1 MFQLQRDD
9 QITSGVGGREATD
22 QARRLSNLARYG
34 VVHEADYTGE
44 TAGFPAI
51 RVSVQDGEILTDW
64 LPWFS
69 PRAGKDRVWDPPEV
83 GEVVMLL
90 APSGELSNGVAIP
103 GLFSDGNAN
112 GDRAGLHRRTYDDG
126 TVVEYDREAHTVTVD
141 ASESDSEV
149 IVRASRIRATASE
162 ELTIAS
168 PIIRLRTAVIGVD
181 ADDDAV
187 LPQATVMVQSM
198 QIEASEQISLT
209 APLIQLS
216 APTLAL
222 NPGAGG

>member
-22 QARRLSNLARYG
+22 HARRLSNVARYG
-34 VVHEADYTGE
+34 TVAEADYNGE

-51 RVSVQDGEILTDW
+51 RVSLQDGAILTDW

-90 APSGELSNGVAIP
+90 APSGELTNGVAIP

-126 TVVEYDREAHTVTVD
+126 TVVEYDRENHTFTVD
-141 ASESDSEV
+141 ASASNSQVVFKAKRIRLCTAEISVDAEAGGDDLPEATIHVKRLLVEAEEV
-149 IVRASRIRATASE
+149 IK
-162 ELTIAS
+162 
-168 PIIRLRTAVIGVD
+168 
-181 ADDDAV
+181 
-187 LPQATVMVQSM
+187 
-198 QIEASEQISLT
+198 
-209 APLIQLS
+209 LS
-216 APTLAL
+216 APQLQL
-222 NPGAGG
+222 NPGG

>member
-90 APSGELSNGVAIP
+90 APSGEISNGVAIP

-126 TVVEYDREAHTVTVD
+126 TVVEYDRENHTFMVD
-141 ASESDSEV
+141 AS
-149 IVRASRIRATASE
+149 ASNSQVVFKAKRIRLSTAEISVG
-162 ELTIAS
+162 A
-168 PIIRLRTAVIGVD
+168 
-181 ADDDAV
+181 
-187 LPQATVMVQSM
+187 
-198 QIEASEQISLT
+198 EASGDDLPEATIKVKRLLVE
-209 APLIQLS
+209 AEEFIKLS
-216 APTLAL
+216 APQLQL
-222 NPGAGG
+222 NPEA

>member
-22 QARRLSNLARYG
+22 HARRLSNVARYG
-34 VVHEADYTGE
+34 TVAEADYSGE

-51 RVSVQDGEILTDW
+51 RVSLQDGAILTDW

-90 APSGELSNGVAIP
+90 APSGELTNGVAIP

-126 TVVEYDREAHTVTVD
+126 TVVEYDRENHTFTVD
-141 ASESDSEV
+141 ASDSNSQV
-149 IVRASRIRATASE
+149 VFKAKRIRLCTAEIS
-162 ELTIAS
+162 
-168 PIIRLRTAVIGVD
+168 VD
-181 ADDDAV
+181 AEAGGDD
-187 LPQATVMVQSM
+187 LPEATIHVKRLLV
-198 QIEASEQISLT
+198 EAEEFIK
-209 APLIQLS
+209 LS
-216 APTLAL
+216 APQLQL
-222 NPGAGG
+222 NPGG

>member
-22 QARRLSNLARYG
+22 HARRLSNVARYG
-34 VVHEADYTGE
+34 TVAEADYSGE

-51 RVSVQDGEILTDW
+51 RVSLQDGAILTDW

-90 APSGELSNGVAIP
+90 APSGEISNGVAIP

-126 TVVEYDREAHTVTVD
+126 TVVEYDRENHTFMVD
-141 ASESDSEV
+141 AS
-149 IVRASRIRATASE
+149 ASNSQVVFKAKRIRLSTAEISVG
-162 ELTIAS
+162 A
-168 PIIRLRTAVIGVD
+168 
-181 ADDDAV
+181 
-187 LPQATVMVQSM
+187 
-198 QIEASEQISLT
+198 EASGDDLPEATIKVKRLLVE
-209 APLIQLS
+209 AEEFIKLS
-216 APTLAL
+216 APQLQL
-222 NPGAGG
+222 NPEA